1 MLSQITLKTIA
12 LAIQLAGVVLL
23 AATSLLGLQCDTILL
38 QMGALTFVV
47 GCYLEARAQRRS
59 SENTETPNGIN
70 EPPYPEFLG
79 FR

>member
-1 MLSQITLKTIA
+1 MLIKITPRTIA

-23 AATSLLGLQCDTILL
+23 AAASMILPQRDTMLL
-38 QMGALTFVV
+38 QMGALIFVV
-47 GCYLEARAQRRS
+47 GCYWEARAQRGS
-59 SENTETPNGIN
+59 SENAETPNGIN